1 MAQAKTSSGVANQ
14 SIAPANVSAA
24 EAVTV
29 TATSVSDSSKAAFIH
44 VTVNPA
50 LALVNLPPPQP
61 QPGVV
66 GGVFSYNLANFVQ
79 GETAPFTLA
88 IKSGTLAAGLVL
100 DAKTGMITGTP
111 MRPCTRLLSCTSS
124 APRVECKRPFS
135 VHSVYSN
142 TAMLGMNM
150 AQCKPV
156 SCVIDLGPHF
166 RKCQ

>member
-14 SIAPANVSAA
+14 SIAQANVSAA

-79 GETAPFTLA
+79 GGTAPFTLA
-88 IKSGTLAAGLVL
+88 IKSGTLPAGLVL
-100 DAKTGMITGTP
+100 DCQNRNDNGNSDTP
-111 MRPCTRLLSCTSS
+111 VL
-124 APRVECKRPFS
+124 A
-135 VHSVYSN
+135 
-142 TAMLGMNM
+142 TAELY
-150 AQCKPV
+150 
-156 SCVIDLGPHF
+156 
-166 RKCQ
+166 